1 MAGTIR
7 TDCVSP
13 RSGLR
18 RKRPILAVPVEP
30 AQRDLQRMIALRRA
44 ICWLV
49 MLVLVSGPWTSRAVA
64 LEIEFNGGPV
74 RREILALYDSHHEAT
89 PQTSRV
95 HQFAEMPMNWLG
107 LFVTYV
113 DVNGPLPAPEQWS
126 KFRGIV
132 TWFIEPLESAD
143 RYLTWLDG
151 ATAAGLKLVVFSDLA
166 PGSPAR
172 ADKTSNRIHA
182 RIGLE
187 LTSDHISVTH
197 HAKLTIYTP
206 EMVGFERPIDK
217 ALPDFRVL
225 HAIDQKTTVHASV
238 QIPGHLNDAPAVLI
252 STGPG
257 GAYVSDEYSIVFD
270 ANTDRVR
277 WTLNPFLFLKLGFA
291 KERMPVP
298 DTTTLSGR
306 RMYFSH
312 IDGDGWNNVSQI
324 DGFRQAQTL
333 SADVI
338 RKEAIEAYPDLPVTV
353 GVIVGDMLPEMGG
366 NARGREAAIKLYALP
381 QVEVGSHTYSHPFD
395 WGFFENYSRA
405 KEEAM
410 IDKVRAPELPA
421 LQRVR
426 RVLYGMAGQS
436 VPIDPIGRYVAGSSD
451 LPRTYLRDAFDINR
465 EVSGSLDF
473 INSLAPPGKTAK
485 LMQWSGNCLPFEAA
499 IKATRAAGVRNMNG
513 GDSRLDAEF
522 PSVFYVP
529 PLSKP
534 VGGQRQIYSGNSNEN
549 TYTND
554 WTGPYF
560 GFALLSETVRNT
572 ETPRRL
578 KPYDLYYHM
587 YSGERESALAA
598 IRQNLNLARS
608 LSLTPVAA
616 SRYAA
621 VADDFFSV
629 VLTQIDE
636 LSWSVASR
644 GAVQTVRFDDADALT
659 VDLARS
665 RGVLG
670 STRHASGAMYVAL
683 DPAVEPAVVTLAT
696 APGERTEAYHGPGAS
711 LVSARWWFQEYE
723 PAVCGFSVTA
733 QGFGMGDMLWQTEPN
748 RTFDILAERAGVELM
763 RTVVAADTMG
773 ALQVT
778 LKADALSPL
787 RLRFVCHE

>member
-1 MAGTIR
+1 MCCLTLAILGCAPWAGR
-7 TDCVSP
+7 V
-13 RSGLR
+13 
-18 RKRPILAVPVEP
+18 A
-30 AQRDLQRMIALRRA
+30 
-44 ICWLV
+44 
-49 MLVLVSGPWTSRAVA
+49 A

-95 HQFAEMPMNWLG
+95 HQFAEMPLNWLG
-107 LFVTYV
+107 FFVTYV
-113 DVNGPLPAPEQWS
+113 DVNGPLPPPEQWS

-132 TWFIEPLESAD
+132 TWFIEPLESAE

-172 ADKTSNRIHA
+172 ADRVSSRVHA

-187 LTSDHISVTH
+187 LTTDHISVTH
-197 HAKLTIYTP
+197 RAKLTIHTP
-206 EMVGFERPIDK
+206 GMVGFERPIDK

-225 HAIDQKTTVHASV
+225 RAIDQKTKVHASV
-238 QIPGHLNDAPAVLI
+238 RVPGRPDDPPAVLI
-252 STGPG
+252 ATGPG

-306 RMYFSH
+306 RLYFSH

-366 NARGREAAIKLYALP
+366 NALGRDAAKKLYALP

-395 WGFFENYSRA
+395 WGFFETYSRT

-410 IDKVRAPELPA
+410 IDKVRAPDLPA

-426 RVLYGMAGQS
+426 RVLYGIAGQTA
-436 VPIDPIGRYVAGSSD
+436 PIDPVGRYVAGSSD
-451 LPRTYLRDAFDINR
+451 LPRTYLKDPFDINR
-465 EVSGSLDF
+465 EVAGSLEF
-473 INSLAPPGKTAK
+473 IASLAPPGKTPK
-485 LMQWSGNCLPFEAA
+485 LLQWSGNCLPFEAA
-499 IKATRAAGVRNMNG
+499 IRAARAAGVRNMNG

-534 VGGQRQIYSGNSNEN
+534 VGAQRQIYSGNSNEN

-578 KPYDLYYHM
+578 KPYNLYYHM

-616 SRYAA
+616 SHYAA
-621 VADDFFSV
+621 IADDFFTLA
-629 VLTQIDE
+629 LTQNDE
-636 LSWSVASR
+636 LSWSIANR
-644 GAVQTVRFDDADALT
+644 GEVQTVRFDDADALS
-659 VDLARS
+659 VDLPKS

-670 STRHASGAMYVAL
+670 STRHAGGAMYVAL
-683 DPAVEPAVVTLAT
+683 DPAVEPAMVTLAAVT
-696 APGERTEAYHGPGAS
+696 GERTEGYRGPAAS
-711 LVSARWWFQEYE
+711 LVSARWWFRAFE
-723 PAVCGFSVTA
+723 PSGCGFSVTA
-733 QGFGMGDMLWQTEPN
+733 QGFGHGDMLWQTEPN
-748 RTFDILAERAGVELM
+748 RKFDIVAERGGQELA
-763 RTVVAADTMG
+763 RTSAVADGMG

-778 LKADALSPL
+778 LKTDAIAPVQ
-787 RLRFVCHE
+787 LRFACHE